1 MKVEI
6 LRPFA
11 VSGFRGQSGDV
22 IDIPFGLAEAL
33 ILDGCAKLWQ
43 APNVVEDVED
53 EDDEDDEEEKEP
65 ESGAEVRTSIEGLD
79 AIFDAQNEHG
89 EVPPA
94 VEPAAVDPAAEATS
108 SEAQVQKPKAK
119 K

>member
-53 EDDEDDEEEKEP
+53 EDDAEEKEP
-65 ESGAEVRTSIEGLD
+65 ETGAEVRTSIEGLD
-79 AIFDAQNEHG
+79 AIFDAQNEQG

-94 VEPAAVDPAAEATS
+94 VSPAVEEPTAEATS
-108 SEAQVQKPKAK
+108 GEAQVQKPKAK